1 MNVLPSQKKI
11 ASRKKT
17 LTSVR
22 VIRIP
27 VVGVEPTLQ
36 RNTILSR
43 ARLPIPPHRHIM
55 LEAPVGIEPTIKEL
69 QSSALPLGYGA
80 KSHWS
85 GRRDSN
91 PRPRPWQGRILP
103 LNYFRKMAGLEGI
116 EPSHVGI
123 KIRCLTT
130 WLQPNNNGA
139 TEGN

>member
-1 MNVLPSQKKI
+1 MNVLPSQKGI
-11 ASRKKT
+11 ENTKKT

-55 LEAPVGIEPTIKEL
+55 LEAPVGIEPTIEEL

-80 KSHWS
+80 KKSLERKTGFEPATPTLARSYSTTELLPQNGWA
-85 GRRDSN
+85 GRDRTFACRNQN
-91 PRPRPWQGRILP
+91 PMPYHL
-103 LNYFRKMAGLEGI
+103 
-116 EPSHVGI
+116 
-123 KIRCLTT
+123 
-130 WLQPNNNGA
+130 A
-139 TEGN
+139 TAQ